1 MKPHG
6 IHALSLAV
14 VAAFAALPHAAFAA
28 AQPDKWVS
36 YVESTGNQWVDTGI
50 TGRWNTKIEAKVEWM
65 DVSSEASFLGARSGA
80 LGEAN
85 ADGCM
90 YFCYCLNANGEMAT
104 ASDACKNVYLMS
116 KGNQWNWRWELNRV
130 YTYTSEFTVTNAAGK
145 TTSKITADGNTASTI
160 EFTGIDTGYNLYLFA
175 NNQKGN
181 ADGKAKARCYG
192 LKIWQ
197 GPKDGGDMVL
207 VRDFQPCMNGG
218 RAGLYDAVSKTIFYS
233 GSGTDLICDENS
245 EVPDEFI
252 EYVESSGDAAEKD
265 SQIPSYIDT
274 GVIGRSGTKV
284 EGEFAILKHEDAGLL
299 GSRNNKLSNPRFY
312 LLQSYNSK
320 ITCGYGTHKDN
331 SNTLELGKKYW
342 VSTELNAGS
351 QLEQIGADG
360 TTKTV
365 YSASDAVSINT
376 GYTVYLFSCN
386 VEGAPTWFSKARCYG
401 FKVWQDGALVRDF
414 RPCLKNGVAG
424 LYDDVSKRIFYSLG
438 TPLSYDTRKKA
449 KAKEIVFV
457 EYIESDGN
465 NTLDTGVPARSGTR
479 AKGDMTWVTP
489 GDYGNGYLRT
499 WNHENYRYLENTA
512 APGVWYR
519 QKRSYLGAVDV
530 KNDKRFFMVYE
541 SNSDLE
547 TVYGSTT
554 LALPAGVDKTL
565 SYLYHGRKCSFD
577 VTFAAGSQTVEWDGT
592 VVRSGSVADAVDTGD
607 TLHIFSSSQ
616 WRHRSAARCYGLQIW
631 QDGNLVRDFKPC
643 LVDGKGMLYD
653 MVTETLYRP
662 SPDIP
667 ASRVGKVVL
676 SGEEKPAQYIDY
688 VESDGTI
695 FVDTG
700 IVGKSGT
707 AADLKM
713 QFKEKADVGF
723 LESRKGNTRYYLW
736 HNNTKNNTAI
746 YGYDGFSTA
755 LSNAAVG
762 VDYTVSSSL
771 SVGSQTITVNGT
783 QTVNATDN
791 KTIDTGYNLCLFT
804 CHYDG
809 KPQYNGKARLYWL
822 KLYQGDADGSNMQ
835 LVRNFKPVRLSNGL
849 VVLWDFVE
857 KKAYRPQSTTAPYD
871 YTTFPIVGPDGAA
884 IRDGLMIIVR

>member
-1 MKPHG
+1 MNRNLL
-6 IHALSLAV
+6 LSV
-14 VAAFAALPHAAFAA
+14 FAASAAILTSSAET
-28 AQPDKWVS
+28 PDKWVR
-36 YVESTGNQWVDTGI
+36 YVEATGSQYVDTGV

-65 DVSSEASFLGARSGA
+65 DVASEASFLGARSGA
-80 LGEAN
+80 WGEAN
-85 ADGCM
+85 ADGRM
-90 YFCYCLNANGEMAT
+90 YFCYCLNENGEMAT
-104 ASDACKNVYLMS
+104 ASDTYKNVYLMS
-116 KGNQWNWRWELNRV
+116 GSSQWNWRWELNRV

-181 ADGKAKARCYG
+181 AVYKAKARCYG

-207 VRDFQPCMNGG
+207 VRDFQPCMKGG
-218 RAGLYDAVSKTIFYS
+218 KAGLYDAVSEKIFYS
-233 GSGTDLICDENS
+233 ISGTDLICDENS

-252 EYVESSGDAAEKD
+252 EYVESSGNAAEKD

-351 QLEQIGADG
+351 QLEKIGADG
-360 TTKTV
+360 TTSTV
-365 YSASDAVSINT
+365 YSASDAASINT
-376 GYTVYLFSCN
+376 GYTMYLFSCN
-386 VEGAPTWFSKARCYG
+386 VEGTPTWFSKARCYG

-479 AKGDMTWVTP
+479 AKGEMTWVTP
-489 GDYGNGYLRT
+489 GDFGNGYLRT

-530 KNDKRFFMVYE
+530 KNDKMFFMVYE

-547 TVYGSTT
+547 TVYGSTK
-554 LALPAGVDKTL
+554 LALPAGVNETL

-607 TLHIFSSSQ
+607 TLHLFSSSQ

-653 MVTETLYRP
+653 MVTETIYRP

-667 ASRVGKVVL
+667 AERTGKVVFP
-676 SGEEKPAQYIDY
+676 EDATKPVNYVDY
-688 VESDGTI
+688 VESDGTV

-700 IVGKSGT
+700 VIGKSGT

-713 QFKEKADVGF
+713 QFRQKADVGF
-723 LESRKGNTRYYLW
+723 LESRKGDVRYYLW
-736 HNNTKNNTAI
+736 HNNTKSDTAL
-746 YGYDGFSTA
+746 YGYDGYYTA
-755 LSNAAVG
+755 LSGAAINT
-762 VDYTVSSSL
+762 DYTVRSSL
-771 SVGSQTITVNGT
+771 SVGSQTVTVNGS
-783 QTVNATDN
+783 QTVSASSASN
-791 KTIDTGYNLCLFT
+791 IDTGYDLYVFT
-804 CHYDG
+804 CNKDG
-809 KPQYNGKARLYWL
+809 TPQYNGAARLYWL
-822 KLYQGDADGSNMQ
+822 KLYQGDSDGSNMQ
-835 LVRNFKPVRLSNGL
+835 LVRDFKPVRLSNGL

-857 KKAYRPQSTTAPYD
+857 DKPYLPKGVTEP
-871 YTTFPIVGPDGAA
+871 YARTEFPVVGPDGQP
-884 IRDGLMIIVR
+884 ILSPFVMVVR